1 MTHVG
6 CAAARATAVLGMTA
20 VLSLP
25 LGAESLVA
33 TRTLRAATVIG
44 PQDIA
49 LVDAAIPGALAS
61 PDAAIGRE
69 TRISIYAGRPIR
81 AADLGAPALIER
93 NQLISIRFVSGALSI
108 EVEGR
113 ALARGGAGDDIRV
126 MNLASRTTV
135 TGRVTPEG
143 QVVVGRNP

>member
-1 MTHVG
+1 MMRAG
-6 CAAARATAVLGMTA
+6 CAATRATALLGVTA
-20 VLSLP
+20 MLSLP
-25 LGAESLVA
+25 VGAESLVA

-44 PQDIA
+44 PEDIA
-49 LVDAAIPGALAS
+49 LVDAAIPGALTS
-61 PDAAIGRE
+61 TESAIGRE
-69 TRISIYAGRPIR
+69 TRVSIYAGRPIR

-143 QVVVGRNP
+143 LVVVGPNP